1 MGGLVNKAVLVLNAS
16 YEPVSISSAR
26 RALTLVVKGAAHVE
40 EDYGREVYP
49 GIQLPCVIRLRQYK
63 RVPMRV
69 TVLTRKN
76 IYARD
81 HYTCQYCAQ
90 KFAPI
95 NLTLDHIMP
104 ESRGGRFSWD
114 NLVACCQKCN
124 RKKADR
130 TPEEAGLVLLHKPR
144 PMTVHTSRYL
154 IRLIGLEE
162 DSRWAKYLYA

>member
-1 MGGLVNKAVLVLNAS
+1 MSMVNKAVLVLNAS

-26 RALTLVVKGAAHVE
+26 RALTLIVKGAAHVE
-40 EDYGREVYP
+40 EDYGKEVYP
-49 GIQLPCVIRLRQYK
+49 GILLPCVIRLRHYK
-63 RVPMRV
+63 RIPMRI
-69 TVLTRKN
+69 TVLARKN

-81 HYTCQYCAQ
+81 HYTCQYCGA
-90 KFAPI
+90 KPGVL

-114 NLVACCQKCN
+114 NLVACCKPCN

-130 TPEEAGLVLLHKPR
+130 TPEEAGMALSHKPKQ
-144 PMTVHTSRYL
+144 MTVHTSRYL

-162 DSRWAKYLYA
+162 DARWAKYLYA